1 MCIRGSL
8 DVITTAGLAGWA
20 HAPDARDGLTVQA
33 LLNHQV
39 IGEAVA
45 DMHRP
50 DLAAVGIGDG
60 NCGYSITFYHSL
72 DPLYLPFVAVKPE
85 GGDVELPR
93 TDIAGYGDFFQALF
107 RQWPVTGRHRS
118 VLGGLWTDRMDAV
131 ALLRARREIGMIAPA
146 VADAVE
152 ALVRSGFMLLP
163 LPVDATSAWGTAA
176 DPARRAIEAAIAAP
190 NIIAALR
197 AVLEDQPLVL
207 RPHPCDPAGPFRQP
221 SGLEA
226 LSSPAE
232 CLLLVAPLNG
242 PVELEVVRDSHLLP
256 EFTPDGVSRWM
267 SRTGAEALG
276 MAEQHGMLDRIVLA
290 PDTLGV
296 IGPGLLH
303 RILAPEGGAAVAL
316 TLPARTAPLRH
327 RLGDIREVV
336 CDNGARIW
344 S

>member
-1 MCIRGSL
+1 VYIRGSL
-8 DVITTAGLAGWA
+8 DVITTTGLAGWA
-20 HAPDARDGLTVQA
+20 HAPDTRDGLTVQA

-45 DMHRP
+45 DMHRA

-60 NCGYSITFYHSL
+60 NCGYSITFYHPL

-93 TDIAGYGDFFQALF
+93 TNIAGYGDFFQALF

-118 VLGGLWTDRMDAV
+118 VLGGLWTDRTDAA
-131 ALLRARREIGMIAPA
+131 ALLRARREIGMLAPA

-152 ALVRSGFMLLP
+152 PLVRSGLMLLP
-163 LPVDATSAWGTAA
+163 LQADARGAVVDAAL
-176 DPARRAIEAAIAAP
+176 RAMESAIAVP
-190 NIIAALR
+190 QVIAALR
-197 AVLEDQPLVL
+197 AVLEDHPLVL
-207 RPHPCDPAGPFRQP
+207 RPHLCDPAGPFRQP
-221 SGLEA
+221 SGMEA
-226 LSSPAE
+226 LASPAE
-232 CLLLVAPLNG
+232 CLLLMLPLDG

-256 EFTPDGVSRWM
+256 EFTPDGASRWM
-267 SRTGAEALG
+267 SRTGAEGLA
-276 MAEQHGMLDRIVLA
+276 MAEQHGLLDRFVVA
-290 PDTLGV
+290 PDTLAV

-316 TLPARTAPLRH
+316 TLPARTAPLRQ
-327 RLGDIREVV
+327 RVGDTREVV
-336 CDNGARIW
+336 CENGARIW